1 MTSWKEENLGPESRK
16 AHARRVREG
25 FFDRYF
31 GGVVLDIG
39 YRGYE
44 DLEVVPVL
52 EDAIGID
59 LNYPGYDGKR
69 LPFEDG
75 TVDTVYASHTLEHID
90 EPFDAIREWF
100 RVLKVGGYLV
110 LAVPHQFLYEKRTAR
125 PSRWNGDHKRFY
137 TPARLM
143 AEVETALVPNSYR
156 VRRLMDDDE
165 SYNYAIPPTQHAG
178 GAYQI
183 ELVVEKI
190 QQPSWPLEVP
200 EDPLVEPG
208 HGGGPSLDELNAKLG
223 VIFTDLRGAVTMLS
237 GEQDKASARLTAIAG
252 QIGDA
257 RREWDA
263 AGGQAPAAEA
273 PRLADYLRPDAVPAQ
288 EVITTTRFFRN
299 RRQLKT
305 LLDQLKGSGATAPQH
320 VLVAGTSR
328 GCEAYSLAIEAELA
342 GLDLSITA
350 IDIDAENIAV
360 ASRGVYAL
368 ADFTDFDGT
377 SLLPKEAAGYFL
389 RNGDLIQVDPDT
401 LRNPPYFKVDDLFR
415 HEGLYD
421 AVICNNVLIH
431 FSDATAGQAL
441 ARLDLLVSNGGIL
454 AVGGAPLDV
463 LAGYLGA
470 RRTFTPIE
478 TALDAIWEDWKGDR
492 QSWALDPGSY
502 VGMPPID
509 RNLPDWKLRFCTLF
523 RKEGLGFEGSGQDP
537 EELGRWLGGVEGALQ
552 GVAQGQATIS
562 GSARTIVE
570 YLDDLLK

>member
-1 MTSWKEENLGPESRK
+1 
-16 AHARRVREG
+16 A
-25 FFDRYF
+25 
-31 GGVVLDIG
+31 
-39 YRGYE
+39 
-44 DLEVVPVL
+44 
-52 EDAIGID
+52 
-59 LNYPGYDGKR
+59 
-69 LPFEDG
+69 
-75 TVDTVYASHTLEHID
+75 
-90 EPFDAIREWF
+90 
-100 RVLKVGGYLV
+100 
-110 LAVPHQFLYEKRTAR
+110 LA
-125 PSRWNGDHKRFY
+125 
-137 TPARLM
+137 
-143 AEVETALVPNSYR
+143 PNSYR

-165 SYNYAIPPTQHAG
+165 SYNYAIPPTEHAG

-183 ELVVEKI
+183 ELVIEKI
-190 QQPSWPLEVP
+190 QQPTWPLEVP
-200 EDPLVEPG
+200 EAPLADQG
-208 HGGGPSLDELNAKLG
+208 HGEGPSLEELNAKLG

-237 GEQDKASARLTAIAG
+237 GEQDKASGRLTSIAR
-252 QIGDA
+252 QIGGA

-263 AGGQAPAAEA
+263 TGPVAAVEA
-273 PRLADYLRPDAVPAQ
+273 ATLADYLRPDAVPAQ

-299 RRQLKT
+299 RRQLKA
-305 LLDQLKGSGATAPQH
+305 LLDQLKGRGAASPPH

-350 IDIDAENIAV
+350 IDIDAENIAA
-360 ASRGVYAL
+360 ASAGIYTT

-377 SLLPKEAAGYFL
+377 NLLPKEATGYFL
-389 RNGDLIQVDPDT
+389 RNGDLIQVDPGT

-431 FSDATAGQAL
+431 FSDAAAGQAL
-441 ARLDLLVSNGGIL
+441 ARLDLLVSDGGIL

-470 RRTFTPIE
+470 RRTFRPIE
-478 TALDAIWEDWKGDR
+478 TAMEAIWEDWKGDR

-509 RNLPDWKLRFCTLF
+509 QTLPDWKVRFCTLF
-523 RKEGLGFEGSGQDP
+523 RKEGLGFGGSGQDP
-537 EELGRWLGGVEGALQ
+537 KELGRWLGGVEGALQ

-562 GSARTIVE
+562 SSARTIVE

>member
-90 EPFDAIREWF
+90 EPLDAIREWF
-100 RVLKVGGYLV
+100 RVLKVGGHLV

-143 AEVETALVPNSYR
+143 AEVETALAPNSYR

-183 ELVVEKI
+183 ELVIEKI
-190 QQPSWPLEVP
+190 LQPSWPLEVP
-200 EDPLVEPG
+200 ENPLAEPEN
-208 HGGGPSLDELNAKLG
+208 GGGPSLEDLNAKLG
-223 VIFTDLRGAVTMLS
+223 VIFTDLRGAVEMLS
-237 GEQDKASARLTAIAG
+237 AEQDKASGRLAAIAR
-252 QIGDA
+252 QIGAA

-263 AGGQAPAAEA
+263 AGGLAAAEA
-273 PRLADYLRPDAVPAQ
+273 PVLADYVRPDAVPLQ
-288 EVITTTRFFRN
+288 DILTTTRFFRN
-299 RRQLKT
+299 RKQLKA
-305 LLDQLKGSGATAPQH
+305 LLDQLRGSGAAAPPH

-342 GLDLSITA
+342 GLELSITA
-350 IDIDAENIAV
+350 IDIDAENIAA
-360 ASRGVYAL
+360 ASAGVYTF

-377 SLLPKEAAGYFL
+377 SLLAEEVTGYFL
-389 RNGDLIQVDPDT
+389 RNGDLIQVDPAA

-431 FSDATAGQAL
+431 FSDATAERAL
-441 ARLDLLVSNGGIL
+441 ARLDLLLSDGGIL

-463 LAGYLGA
+463 LSGYMGA
-470 RRTFTPIE
+470 RRTFAPIE
-478 TALDAIWEDWKGDR
+478 AAREAIWEDWKGDR
-492 QSWALDPGSY
+492 QSWELDPGSY

-509 RNLPDWKLRFCTLF
+509 RTLPDWTFRFCTLF
-523 RKEGLGFEGSGQDP
+523 RKEGLGLRSSGQGP
-537 EELGRWLGGVEGALQ
+537 EELGRWLGGIEGALRE
-552 GVAQGQATIS
+552 VAQGQATIS
-562 GSARTIVE
+562 GSAHTVVE